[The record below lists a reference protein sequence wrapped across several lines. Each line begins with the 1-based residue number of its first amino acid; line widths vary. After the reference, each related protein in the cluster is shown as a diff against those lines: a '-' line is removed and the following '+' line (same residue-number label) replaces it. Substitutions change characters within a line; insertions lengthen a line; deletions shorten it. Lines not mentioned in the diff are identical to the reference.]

1 MRNPN
6 DPRIQRDNRGHDPY
20 GNYSLSG
27 GTIATE
33 DVDQVVYTNN
43 NVYAVLYGG
52 DRWNYTEDDH
62 IIANVAQPNGVNLKG
77 AYGIRWV
84 LSPNDR
90 DYAAVAAL
98 AGVSA

>member
-6 DPRIQRDNRGHDPY
+6 DPRIQRDNRQHDPY
-20 GNYSLSG
+20 SNYSMSG

-33 DVDQVVYTNN
+33 DVDREVHYNN
-43 NVYAVLYGG
+43 NVFAVLRCDNGA
-52 DRWNYTEDDH
+52 
-62 IIANVAQPNGVNLKG
+62 IIANVAMPNPYNLKG

-98 AGVSA
+98 AGVA

>member
-1 MRNPN
+1 MSRNPQ
-6 DPRIQRDNRGHDPY
+6 DPRIQRDNPRHDPY
-20 GNYSLSG
+20 SNYSLSG

-33 DVDQVVYTNN
+33 DVDRVIHYNN
-43 NVYAVLYGG
+43 NVFAVLFSP
-52 DRWNYTEDDH
+52 DRWNYTEGDH
-62 IIANVAQPNGVNLKG
+62 IIANVAQPNGENLHN

-98 AGVSA
+98 AGVA